1 MSVTATTNSMCN
13 QLIQR
18 YYDMVAPIH
27 KVKFKIRSELNKF
40 ETMLARMVFSASNA
54 IDNALLNLETETKGL
69 IPGSDIDSL
78 REIKKFLDGCDFFGG
93 TNAVA
98 AVLGGSLGIYDQID
112 VYLETIP
119 LPEFKAGTI
128 ANAINQLMRG
138 TGLGLPYSN
147 NIEEALRD
155 GERILTCLDAFCPG
169 KVGEAQ
175 LILNDLQELYN
186 ILRIEDD
193 PNHPNYGKVAYH
205 SIYEAV
211 GLDEGQILNMDRV
224 IDGMWATKADAQQ
237 GIGNSVA
244 SIKNAIKGGFF

>member
-13 QLIQR
+13 QLVQR
-18 YYDMVAPIH
+18 YYDMVAPVH
-27 KVKFKIRSELNKF
+27 KVKNKIRSELNKF
-40 ETMLARMVFSASNA
+40 ETMLASMVFSASNA
-54 IDNALLNLETETKGL
+54 IDTALFNLETETKDL

-78 REIKKFLDGCDFFGG
+78 REIKKFLDGCDFFIG

-112 VYLETIP
+112 NYFETIP

-128 ANAINQLMRG
+128 ANTINVLMRG
-138 TGLGLPYSN
+138 AGLGLPYSN
-147 NIEEALRD
+147 NIEEVLKD
-155 GERILTCLDAFCPG
+155 GDKILTCLDSFCPG

-175 LILNDLQELYN
+175 LIANDLQELYN

-193 PNHPNYGKVAYH
+193 PNHPNYGKVKYA
-205 SIYEAV
+205 SIYDEL
-211 GLDEGQILNMDRV
+211 GLTEGQILNMDRV
-224 IDGMWATKADAQQ
+224 IDGLWATKAEAQL
-237 GIGNSVA
+237 GIGNSVG